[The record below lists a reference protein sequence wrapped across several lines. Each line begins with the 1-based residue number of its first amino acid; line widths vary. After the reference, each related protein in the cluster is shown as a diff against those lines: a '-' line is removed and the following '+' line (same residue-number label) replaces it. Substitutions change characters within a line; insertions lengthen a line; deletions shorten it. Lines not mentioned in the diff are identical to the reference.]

1 MDIKLFR
8 EELQASA
15 RRKGTQIL
23 NLPKFTCFT
32 STKVQ
37 RLTLTRLPGG
47 SNPRIYL
54 SPDDDKLLGLYGGTG
69 ADGAQFTCFTST
81 ASKAGTQSLL
91 VFNLPALLV
100 QKHK

>member
-37 RLTLTRLPGG
+37 ILTLTRLPGG

-54 SPDDDKLLGLYGGTG
+54 SPDDDKLLGLYGSTG
-69 ADGAQFTCFTST
+69 ADGAQFTCLTST
-81 ASKAGTQSLL
+81 ASKAVAVSIQ
-91 VFNLPALLV
+91 FALLV
-100 QKHK
+100 QKHKY